1 MRSSAKELFES
12 QPDLLH
18 HIVTTMNPNVLQAHG
33 VPVYR
38 MDQYAGEFIITFPR
52 GYHAGFNHGYNM
64 AEAVNFAAEL
74 SESSLEFMKKQSKFV
89 HDIVRY
95 E

>member
-1 MRSSAKELFES
+1 MGGGGEIDSVWWPWVMAAPADQRKNTLSHVAKS
-12 QPDLLH
+12 GHPS
-18 HIVTTMNPNVLQAHG
+18 
-33 VPVYR
+33 
-38 MDQYAGEFIITFPR
+38 
-52 GYHAGFNHGYNM
+52 

>member
-1 MRSSAKELFES
+1 MAAPADQRKNTLSHVAKS
-12 QPDLLH
+12 GHPS
-18 HIVTTMNPNVLQAHG
+18 
-33 VPVYR
+33 
-38 MDQYAGEFIITFPR
+38 
-52 GYHAGFNHGYNM
+52 